1 MGRAVLVLERTGMV
15 AGDETIGF
23 TDAVNCMSSKFKA
36 RCEANQRVTGCA
48 TMAGELG
55 ATEMNVKMEIKTER
69 SRIRNDGSPP
79 NTNALVFGFSF
90 LFESTENI

>member
-1 MGRAVLVLERTGMV
+1 MV
-15 AGDETIGF
+15 AVDEMIGF
-23 TDAVNCMSSKFKA
+23 TDAVNRMSSKFKA
-36 RCEANQRVTGCA
+36 RCEANQHVTGCA

-55 ATEMNVKMEIKTER
+55 TTEMNVKMEIKTER

-79 NTNALVFGFSF
+79 IAKLFFGFSF